1 MPDRRL
7 LVLDDDADVADT
19 VALVARS
26 HGFDVRTT
34 ASPDEFFEWVESW
47 SPSHVAVDLLMPA
60 MDGIEILRA
69 LASAHC
75 SSRVIVMSGVG
86 AKILEVK
93 RQTPAWV
100 AKLHQEGWDVHT
112 FSIAEQIW
120 TLLKDDPFWS
130 LCVMEDKSA
139 PLDWPRTNK
148 ALADILTADNGL
160 LKRLE
165 EALQP
170 LEGQQNALLL
180 VTDLEALHPFLR
192 IGAIESQLQGKF
204 HVPTIF
210 LYPGVRTGKTRLK
223 FLGFYPEDGN
233 YRSVHVGG

>member
-1 MPDRRL
+1 MSSLKADFDELRERIRHGRELDHASFEPIYY
-7 LVLDDDADVADT
+7 LV
-19 VALVARS
+19 
-26 HGFDVRTT
+26 F
-34 ASPDEFFEWVESW
+34 SPDQ
-47 SPSHVAVDLLMPA
+47 
-60 MDGIEILRA
+60 
-69 LASAHC
+69 
-75 SSRVIVMSGVG
+75 
-86 AKILEVK
+86 ILEVK

-100 AKLHQEGWDVHT
+100 AKLHQEGWEVHT
-112 FSIAEQIW
+112 FSIAEHIW
-120 TLLKDDPFWS
+120 SLLKEDPLWS

-139 PLDWPRTNK
+139 PMDWPRTNK
-148 ALADILTADNGL
+148 ALADILVADNAL

-165 EALQP
+165 NELAP
-170 LEGQQNALLL
+170 LEGKQNALLL

-204 HVPTIF
+204 HVPTVF

>member
-1 MPDRRL
+1 MSSLKADFDERREL
-7 LVLDDDADVADT
+7 GHASFEPIYYLV
-19 VALVARS
+19 
-26 HGFDVRTT
+26 F
-34 ASPDEFFEWVESW
+34 PPEQ
-47 SPSHVAVDLLMPA
+47 
-60 MDGIEILRA
+60 
-69 LASAHC
+69 
-75 SSRVIVMSGVG
+75 
-86 AKILEVK
+86 ILEVK

-112 FSIAEQIW
+112 FSIAEHVW
-120 TLLKDDPFWS
+120 TLLKEDPFWS
-130 LCVMEDKSA
+130 LCVMEDKAA
-139 PLDWPRTNK
+139 PLDWSRTNK
-148 ALADILTADNGL
+148 ALADILTADNAL

-165 EALQP
+165 AALQP
-170 LEGQQNALLL
+170 LEDQQNALLL